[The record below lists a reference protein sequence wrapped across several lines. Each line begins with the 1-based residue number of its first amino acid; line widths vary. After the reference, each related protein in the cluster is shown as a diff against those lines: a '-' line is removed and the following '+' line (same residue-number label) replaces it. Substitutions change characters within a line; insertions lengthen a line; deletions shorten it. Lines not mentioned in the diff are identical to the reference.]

1 MSKFVITGGKR
12 LKGVLTPQGA
22 KNEALQVICATL
34 LTKEQ
39 VRITNVPEIL
49 DILKLIELLKG
60 MGVKV
65 EHPAHGEFVFQA
77 SHIDYSYFET
87 EEFYLKSEDEM
98 LEAFSACPEAVENTA
113 LIAERCNVTFEFGK
127 TKLPHFE
134 VPEGYDHF
142 EWFSLLC
149 L

>member
-1 MSKFVITGGKR
+1 M
-12 LKGVLTPQGA
+12 
-22 KNEALQVICATL
+22 QVICATL

-87 EEFYLKSEDEM
+87 EEFYVKSEEEM
-98 LEAFSACPEAVENTA
+98 KQIAHCIALTA
-113 LIAERCNVTFEFGK
+113 RDFEGTQK
-127 TKLPHFE
+127 E
-134 VPEGYDHF
+134 VHDTVAAICEKFPLYK
-142 EWFSLLC
+142 
-149 L
+149 